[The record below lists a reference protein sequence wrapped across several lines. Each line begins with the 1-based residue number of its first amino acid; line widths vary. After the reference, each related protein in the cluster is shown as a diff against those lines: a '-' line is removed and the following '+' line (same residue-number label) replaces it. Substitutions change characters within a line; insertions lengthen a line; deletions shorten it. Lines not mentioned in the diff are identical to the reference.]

1 MFFNCCSF
9 FLMHDSC
16 CHGNEMSVYF
26 DSSNF
31 ISYFFR
37 YSNMISFAC
46 ICDENLY
53 FEIQPLIR
61 NDSLVYVQ
69 PFFFCIFVKPFF
81 CSFFWLFHFI
91 LPQILGRLL
100 LSGPCGEM
108 NETFVLKSIL
118 ISIFVASQAF

>member
-1 MFFNCCSF
+1 
-9 FLMHDSC
+9 
-16 CHGNEMSVYF
+16 
-26 DSSNF
+26 
-31 ISYFFR
+31 
-37 YSNMISFAC
+37 MISFAC

-100 LSGPCGEM
+100 LNGPCGEM

-118 ISIFVASQAF
+118 ISIFVANIFTISHNSKVYFCLSMGRLGLCLWCSMPLSTIF